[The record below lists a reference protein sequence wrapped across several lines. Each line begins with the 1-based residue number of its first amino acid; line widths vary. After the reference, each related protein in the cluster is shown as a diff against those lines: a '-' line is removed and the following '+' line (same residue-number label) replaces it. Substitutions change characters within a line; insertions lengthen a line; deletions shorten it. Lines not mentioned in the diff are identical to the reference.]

1 MILSKSTKIY
11 GLSESC
17 EAAKENCWNFYED
30 SLITLKINLLLSSC
44 FSVQSRFISF
54 STHSAFSREIMF
66 TRKSNEKSEALRKEG
81 NEFYSRRKFFKAL
94 LKYNESLCFAEPESD
109 NVGHAYANRSAVYF
123 ETRLY
128 EKCLNNVQLAKSHR
142 YPESNFEV
150 LAKREEKCRGQKEKS
165 SDVWSF
171 FKLSYKPNQKLP
183 FIADCLEVKKSDKYG
198 RHVITNRSL
207 KVGDIV
213 VVERPFCRWIKF
225 SINQSA

>member
-1 MILSKSTKIY
+1 MILSKSTEIY
-11 GLSESC
+11 GPSESC

-128 EKCLNNVQLAKSHR
+128 EKCLNNVQQAKLHR

-150 LAKREEKCRGQKEKS
+150 LAKREEKCRGQKERS

-171 FKLSYKPNQKLP
+171 FKLSHKPNQKLP

-213 VVERPFCRWIKF
+213 VVERPFCRWIKL